1 MNSEQKIGVA
11 RRFKLWVIDLIA
23 YRLPPCDVITEQL
36 SKARLGKLSLK
47 ERILVRLHLTVCDW
61 CTNYK
66 KQIGIIDRTL
76 EKLPKEYGD
85 EAEVKFTLPDDAR
98 KRILSNLKD
107 SDSNK

>member
-1 MNSEQKIGVA
+1 MSSEQKISAA

-23 YRLPPCDVITEQL
+23 YRLPPCEVITEQL
-36 SKARLGKLSLK
+36 SRARLGKLSLK

-66 KQIGIIDRTL
+66 KQIGIIDKTL
-76 EKLPKEYGD
+76 EKLPKELGD
-85 EAEVKFTLPDDAR
+85 ETKVKFNLPDDAK